1 MYVPG
6 ATNRPNVL
14 VTNADFLSPCC
25 LACICF
31 SLVAR
36 LSRSFSFLQVEIPWL
51 TRLLLRNY
59 WRALPVFS
67 FIATGLAVV
76 RQVVSL
82 NKAQRRATN
91 AYLFLVAV
99 VLPSAVVLALYMP
112 ILKLMWKARSLG

>member
-1 MYVPG
+1 MYLFFVG
-6 ATNRPNVL
+6 SAFIKIVL
-14 VTNADFLSPCC
+14 IF
-25 LACICF
+25 
-31 SLVAR
+31 AR
-36 LSRSFSFLQVEIPWL
+36 LFDGLQVEIPWL

-82 NKAQRRATN
+82 KAQRRATN

-99 VLPSAVVLALYMP
+99 VLPSAVVLALYMS